1 MDLNILKSSIA
12 KTLGVSL
19 GSEIE
24 EAEFSQKLMDFLASA
39 KHNLASLKQ
48 RHEEL
53 RECNDE
59 VFKLRN
65 EQQISEKALMAMT
78 ASDKLSHIVKGKNKK
93 VLADHGISI
102 DYTKERIRYPEIDT
116 SPQTKHSTD
125 LYCRE
130 LNS

>member
-102 DYTKERIRYPEIDT
+102 DYTKERLRYPKIDT
-116 SPQTKHSTD
+116 SLQAKHSTD
-125 LYCRE
+125 LYYRE
-130 LNS
+130 FNS